1 MQSCIN
7 VSGLI
12 RDQNEGNPGTPA
24 IIQQHREDTAPRTV
38 THLMGRQG
46 TEEVNE
52 GLGVKESSDGDHRAQ
67 GSAELDQGV
76 H

>member
-1 MQSCIN
+1 M
-7 VSGLI
+7 
-12 RDQNEGNPGTPA
+12 R
-24 IIQQHREDTAPRTV
+24 HRHSN
-38 THLMGRQG
+38 HLMGRQG

-52 GLGVKESSDGDHRAQ
+52 GLGVKESSDGDDRAQ